1 MLEEL
6 NHQIFLAINATPA
19 SPAWLIAFATFIARE
34 LIYGVPLLSAAL
46 WLWGPGQKLSAQ
58 RQLVVKIAL
67 ALAISVFLSWLMGHI
82 FPHPRPFAEGI
93 GYQFLHHSPDDS
105 YPSNHGTV
113 SFTFALA
120 FLCWH
125 RVWSGLVLLG
135 VAIAIAWSRIYL
147 GVHWP
152 LDMLGGLLLG
162 MLACL
167 AAQMVWNYCGDAL
180 YQRLRQLYRRCFA
193 LPIRKGWVRD

>member
-1 MLEEL
+1 MMEDL
-6 NHQIFLAINATPA
+6 NHQLFLAINATPA
-19 SPAWLIAFATFIARE
+19 SPAWLLALATFIARE

-67 ALAISVFLSWLMGHI
+67 ALAISVFLSWLMGHLL
-82 FPHPRPFAEGI
+82 PHPRPFAEGV
-93 GYQFLHHSPDDS
+93 GHQFLHHSADDS

-125 RVWSGLVLLG
+125 RVWSGLVLLA
-135 VAIAIAWSRIYL
+135 VACAIAWSRIYL

-152 LDMLGGLLLG
+152 LDMVGGLLLG

-167 AAQMVWNYCGDAL
+167 AAQMVWNGCGEAL
-180 YQRLRQLYRRCFA
+180 YRLLRQLYRRCFA

>member
-1 MLEEL
+1 MMEDL
-6 NHQIFLAINATPA
+6 NHQLFLAINATSA
-19 SPAWLIAFATFIARE
+19 SPAWLLALATFIARE

-67 ALAISVFLSWLMGHI
+67 ALAISVFLSWLMGHL
-82 FPHPRPFAEGI
+82 FPHPRPFAEGV
-93 GYQFLHHSPDDS
+93 GHQFLHHSADDS

-125 RVWSGLVLLG
+125 RVWSGLVLLA
-135 VAIAIAWSRIYL
+135 VACAIAWSRIYL

-152 LDMLGGLLLG
+152 LDMVGGLLLG

-167 AAQMVWNYCGDAL
+167 AAQMVWNGCGETL
-180 YQRLRQLYRRCFA
+180 YRLLRQLYRRCFA

>member
-1 MLEEL
+1 MMEDL
-6 NHQIFLAINATPA
+6 NHQLFLAINATPA
-19 SPAWLIAFATFIARE
+19 SPAWLLALATFIARE

-67 ALAISVFLSWLMGHI
+67 ALSISVFLSWLMGHL

-93 GYQFLHHSPDDS
+93 GHQFLHHSADDS

-125 RVWSGLVLLG
+125 RVWSGLVLLA
-135 VAIAIAWSRIYL
+135 VACAIAWSRIYL

-152 LDMLGGLLLG
+152 LDMVGGLLLG

-167 AAQMVWNYCGDAL
+167 AAQMVWNGCGEAL
-180 YQRLRQLYRRCFA
+180 YRLLRQLYRRCFA